1 MEDILEIIHVLKKN
15 KLRTFLTGFSVA
27 WGIFILVTLLGL
39 GNSLKDGVMSSFKDL
54 LQNKFFV
61 TAGTTSMNFSG
72 LPKGR
77 AIELKYS
84 DYEYLIGNY
93 PSVEFK
99 SPEFYHTGVVSY
111 KKQYKIQSIQGVSP
125 DLSILNNIHVLDGRF
140 INEIDINERKKVIVI
155 SSTQKDIFFKKES
168 CIGKYIRISNRLY
181 LIVGVYRDEYKSSD
195 TPMYIP
201 FTTLQAVYNKET
213 VNSFVFTVND
223 AASKEVNDWFI
234 TSYRNSMSRIHQF
247 DPADQSA
254 LRISDTSEDFQIIDG
269 VLSGVQ
275 LFIWIIGISTLL
287 SGIVGVNNIT
297 MISVRE
303 RTREFGIRKT
313 IGATPVSIIKSVMIE
328 SILITLL
335 AGYVGILLSCV
346 ILEVINLF
354 LSEVQISSDF
364 LSLFNTT
371 SIDVGI
377 AVSTNILLVVVG
389 IIAGFIPA
397 QKAVSVSVVDAI
409 NKI

>member
-1 MEDILEIIHVLKKN
+1 MEDILEVFHVLKKN
-15 KLRTFLTGFSVA
+15 KLRAFLTGFSVA

-61 TAGTTSMNFSG
+61 TAGITSMNFSG

-99 SPEFYHTGVVSY
+99 SPEFYHTGIVSY
-111 KKQYKIQSIQGVSP
+111 KKQYKTQSIQGVSP

-140 INEIDINERKKVIVI
+140 INKIDINERKKVIVI
-155 SSTQKDIFFKKES
+155 SSTQKGIFFKNES
-168 CIGKYIRISNRLY
+168 CVGKYICISNRLY
-181 LIVGVYRDEYKSSD
+181 LIVGVYRDEYKSAD

-201 FTTLQAVYNKET
+201 FTTLQSVYNKET
-213 VNSFVFTVND
+213 VNSFVFTVNN
-223 AASKEVNDWFI
+223 AASKAVNDWFI
-234 TSYRNSMSRIHQF
+234 ASYRNSMSRIHQF

-254 LRISDTSEDFQIIDG
+254 LRISDTSEDFQIING
-269 VLSGVQ
+269 VLNGVR

-313 IGATPVSIIKSVMIE
+313 IGATPFSIIKSVMIE
-328 SILITLL
+328 SVMITLF

-346 ILEVINLF
+346 ILEVINTF
-354 LSEVQISSDF
+354 LLDGQTSGDS
-364 LSLFNTT
+364 LSLFNTA
-371 SIDVGI
+371 SIDIGI

-389 IIAGFIPA
+389 VIAGFIPA
-397 QKAVSVSVVDAI
+397 RKAVSVSVVDAI